1 MSGKTRDKAC
11 SEKQYPSSLVQ
22 KEFKW
27 HPSAKKIIM
36 TFFGTWRVL
45 LWCLLQ
51 DRDNQEPVQCTVQ
64 CSDRICNLKY
74 LEKGEKKK
82 FLAAPWQF
90 MSTCRGLSGVGSVT
104 ATVWTTFTTTL
115 PLWSGRMRL
124 SHLWSTYTESVL
136 PQVHLWWW
144 GKGTWTL
151 EQPKSCFFKDME
163 EVSAMIQEVHRP
175 AGRLCGEVI

>member
-1 MSGKTRDKAC
+1 MTSLCQENHHDLLWDMKGPIMVPFTGQGQSGTSAMYCAMLRQNLQ
-11 SEKQYPSSLVQ
+11 SEILR
-22 KEFKW
+22 ERG
-27 HPSAKKIIM
+27 KKIM
-36 TFFGTWRVL
+36 
-45 LWCLLQ
+45 
-51 DRDNQEPVQCTVQ
+51 
-64 CSDRICNLKY
+64 
-74 LEKGEKKK
+74 

-151 EQPKSCFFKDME
+151 EQPKSCFFKGME